1 MRRGLTL
8 EKASRIPLLDA
19 CRAGAEAL
27 RTRRDLAIA
36 LVVLSAS
43 AGLAGIAGMLPRRAL
58 PFVTDEFAYLLQA
71 DTFAHG
77 ALSLPAPR
85 SPEFFEA
92 AQVLVTPRYM
102 AKYPPGNALAIA
114 PFSALGAPW
123 LWPCLAFGAC
133 AALIF
138 VAGRQLGAPWP
149 IAAFG
154 AAAFSMSKLTL
165 LMLPTYL
172 SHCTSTLAALGALVL
187 AARAVRLQSAGS
199 AAGAGACVAFALL
212 TRPYTAIACG
222 LALALVFLG
231 RRAPLRS
238 WLAALAPLAVA
249 AALLCVFNAATT
261 GSWRKSAWQL
271 YAEQYTPAD
280 GPGFGPVPPPA
291 VAPRRPAHLRRL
303 LDEYER
309 NRVGYLLSD
318 LPHHALVRADAIVNY
333 FPLRALVV
341 LSLLGLVA
349 VAQPPVAFAL
359 AWLLALFGLQL
370 TFHASWPQYHADEY
384 APLVVLAVAG
394 LHAAVRGLEKPI
406 LLALL
411 IGAQLLA
418 YSFFWNV
425 AALPALALIALLLSL
440 VAVAAL
446 RRPRLPAIAAA
457 MLRYGSLV
465 LVVAACLQMPQ
476 RVAELGGA
484 RSRYESLRA
493 RFAALREVLRPRHA
507 LLFVRGAPE
516 KLLELPLV
524 NPGLG
529 VRDPEPIVA
538 VDLGPRDAELLAQY
552 PDRQPLLLD
561 VDAWTV
567 QALGPTASR

>member
-1 MRRGLTL
+1 VRSLG
-8 EKASRIPLLDA
+8 
-19 CRAGAEAL
+19 
-27 RTRRDLAIA
+27 
-36 LVVLSAS
+36 
-43 AGLAGIAGMLPRRAL
+43 GMLPRQAL

-102 AKYPPGNALAIA
+102 AKYLPGNALAIA

-138 VAGRQLGAPWP
+138 LAGRQLGAPWP

-154 AAAFSMSKLTL
+154 AAAFSMSKPGV
-165 LMLPTYL
+165 LMVPTYL

-187 AARAVRLQSAGS
+187 AARAVRLRSAGS

-222 LALALVFLG
+222 LALALVFLVG
-231 RRAPLRS
+231 RASSRSWRFAFAPLI
-238 WLAALAPLAVA
+238 AA
-249 AALLCVFNAATT
+249 AALLCAFNAATT

-271 YAEQYTPAD
+271 YAEQYSPAD
-280 GPGFGPVPPPA
+280 GPGFGPVPLQA
-291 VAPRRPAHLRRL
+291 VAPRRPAHLRWL
-303 LDEYER
+303 LDDYER
-309 NRVGYLLSD
+309 DRVGYLLPD
-318 LPHHALVRADAIVNY
+318 LPHHALVRADALVNY

-349 VAQPPVAFAL
+349 AAQPPVAFAL

-370 TFHASWPQYHADEY
+370 TFHASPPQYHAEEY

-394 LHAAVRGLEKPI
+394 LHAAVRGLDKPI

-411 IGAQLLA
+411 ISAQLLA
-418 YSFFWNV
+418 YSFVWNV
-425 AALPALALIALLLSL
+425 SALPALALIALLFSL
-440 VAVAAL
+440 GTVAAL
-446 RRPRLPAIAAA
+446 QRPRLPAVAAA
-457 MLRYGSLV
+457 VSRYGSL
-465 LVVAACLQMPQ
+465 LLAVAACLQMPQ
-476 RVAELGGA
+476 RVAEVGGA
-484 RSRYESLRA
+484 RSPHDGLRA
-493 RFAALREVLRPRHA
+493 RFAALREELRPRHA
-507 LLFVRGAPE
+507 LLFVRGTPQ
-516 KLLELPLV
+516 KMLELPLV
-524 NPGLG
+524 NLGLG

-538 VDLGPRDAELLAQY
+538 VDLGPRDAELAAQY

-561 VDAWTV
+561 ADAWTV
-567 QALGPTASR
+567 QALGPTATR